1 MQVSVESLSD
11 LKRAMKVVVPQ
22 EVVDEAIGG
31 RLAELSRSVRLD
43 GFRPGKVPM
52 RVIKSQFGARVKG
65 EVQANLVEK
74 SFYEALNQEQLKP
87 AGAPQITQEENPEA
101 GLAYSAVFEIYP
113 EVALSDLSALSIEK
127 LSAEVADSDI
137 DEMVERLRSQRVKW
151 NEVDRASEKDD
162 RVIIDFEGKVNDEP
176 ISEERIKN
184 FPVTLG
190 SGSMIPGFEDQLTGV
205 TAGQTLEIEATFPE
219 DYSEAKYAGQTGK
232 FDVEVIKVEVSELP
246 AVDAEFAKAFG
257 VESGDMEEFRADL
270 KKNMELELKRA
281 LAGSVKQNVMDAL
294 LENNEFQLPEALV
307 DGEIDQLIESLKQQ
321 NAQQGQTAMPDV
333 PRDLVE
339 EQAKKR
345 VKLGLI
351 MAEIVQQNKMTADG
365 QRVREKIE
373 EFAQTYH
380 APEEVVNWYYSNP
393 KELQKVE
400 SAVLEDQLVDYVLEA
415 ATVTEVPSN
424 FKDVMN
430 PPAKKASEA

>member
-11 LKRAMKVVVPQ
+11 LKRSMKVVVPQ

-65 EVQANLVEK
+65 EVQASLMEK

-87 AGAPQITQEENPEA
+87 AGAPQITPDESEQA
-101 GLAYSAVFEIYP
+101 GLAYSAVFEVYP
-113 EVALSDLSALSIEK
+113 EVTLTDMSGLTIEK
-127 LSAEVADSDI
+127 ATAVVAEGDV
-137 DEMVERLRSQRVKW
+137 DEMIERLRTQRTSW
-151 NEVDRASEKDD
+151 NEVARASASGD
-162 RVIIDFEGKVNDEP
+162 RVTIDFEGVVNEEP

-184 FPVTLG
+184 FPLILG
-190 SGSMIPGFEDQLTGV
+190 SGSMIPGFEDQLIGV
-205 TAGQTLEIEATFPE
+205 TVGQQVKIEATFPE
-219 DYSEAKYAGQTGK
+219 DYSEKKFAGQTGQ
-232 FDVEVIKVEVSELP
+232 FDAEVIKVEESQLP
-246 AVDAEFAKAFG
+246 EVDAEFMKSFG
-257 VESGDMEEFRADL
+257 VESGDREEFRSDL

-281 LAGSVKQNVMDAL
+281 LSGKLKQNVMDVL
-294 LENNEFQLPEALV
+294 LENNELQLPESLV
-307 DGEIDQLIESLKQQ
+307 DGEIDQLIRSLKQQ
-321 NAQQGQTAMPDV
+321 NAQQPNGGEMPDL
-333 PRDLVE
+333 PRDMFE

-351 MAEIVQQNKMTADG
+351 MAEIVQQNKISVDG
-365 QRVREKIE
+365 QRVREKID

-380 APEEVVNWYYSNP
+380 SPEEVVNWYYSNP

-400 SAVLEDQLVDYVLEA
+400 SAVLEDQLVDWVIEH
-415 ATVTEVPSN
+415 ATVAEVESS
-424 FKDVMN
+424 FKDVMT
-430 PPAKKASEA
+430 PPNQAA